1 MAECFAMLLFDFS
14 TPWSSWWLKCYT
26 RHGQSIELPDFIGKN
41 FESQSELLQSMIFE
55 LVKIDSVFKVDQPG
69 SIIFAA
75 KSIARLTC
83 EKIAKVYL
91 VVTKAHGRPD
101 TTLCITKI
109 VWSELW
115 IKKCWI
121 KKKGFWYYYDDCRI
135 HLRCRTGQLH
145 YGVIYQ
151 GDTLLNNKIERL
163 DYSIPKGGTL
173 GMILSKIRELTS
185 VYNVVC
191 MNYTAAAFLL
201 NSLGLVV
208 DEIEEDVLNN
218 KNESY
223 VTHQEPLFD
232 ADYSIKSGDTVHIYL
247 NSKNRRIVNE
257 NQWRYRCR
265 TIERI
270 ARSAKDFYLSM

>member
-1 MAECFAMLLFDFS
+1 MLLFLIS
-14 TPWSSWWLKCYT
+14 LLMITSWWLKCYT

-41 FESQSELLQSMIFE
+41 FEEANRIASKHDFE

-69 SIIFAA
+69 SIILQQNPLPGSHV
-75 KSIARLTC
+75 KEDR
-83 EKIAKVYL
+83 KVYL
-91 VVTKAHGRPD
+91 VVTKHTADLIPLSALPKLYGQSYES
-101 TTLCITKI
+101 K
-109 VWSELW
+109 SAEL
-115 IKKCWI
+115 
-121 KKKGFWYYYDDCRI
+121 KKGFDITTMIAGYIYDAGPVNYI
-135 HLRCRTGQLH
+135 M
-145 YGVIYQ
+145 GVIYQ

-173 GMILSKIRELTS
+173 GMILSKDTGADISLP
-185 VYNVVC
+185 NVVC

-247 NSKNRRIVNE
+247 NSKKPADC
-257 NQWRYRCR
+257 Q
-265 TIERI
+265 
-270 ARSAKDFYLSM
+270 